1 MKEIISSIILSIIT
15 MIINRYKFLNEF
27 LKDNSICGDITDNN
41 QNDPEYRKRLAY
53 RKRHKIPN
61 WCIDTT
67 DLHIIHHGKHDNS
80 ITKKRIKI
88 FLYAIWTF
96 YV

>member
-1 MKEIISSIILSIIT
+1 

-27 LKDNSICGDITDNN
+27 LKDNSICSDITDNN
-41 QNDPEYRKRLAY
+41 QNDPEYRKRLPY
-53 RKRHKIPN
+53 RKRHKIPS

-67 DLHIIHHGKHDNS
+67 DLHIIHYGKPDDS

-88 FLYAIWTF
+88 FLYAILTF

>member
-1 MKEIISSIILSIIT
+1 MKEIISSIIVSIII

-27 LKDNSICGDITDNN
+27 LKDNPINCDINDND
-41 QNDPEYRKRLAY
+41 QNDSKY
-53 RKRHKIPN
+53 RKRHKIPD

-67 DLHIIHHGKHDNS
+67 DLHITHYGKPADS
-80 ITKKRIKI
+80 IEKKRIKI